1 MPDTLT
7 HTTATT
13 PPMGLL
19 ARTVGVLTAPR
30 ATYASVAAHPRALG
44 VLLLGVGIVTALNFA
59 FMSTDVGQQALL
71 DQQYQSMEQFADMFN
86 TRIPDEAY
94 REMEAGIGNARYWSS
109 AATLLG
115 TPLIVAVIA
124 GLLIVVF
131 NFVMGGEATY
141 RQVYAISSHA
151 GVIFAVGALF
161 ATPLNYA
168 TEVMAT
174 SRANLGLLVPFLPD
188 TSFAARLLG
197 FIDLFWVWWLV
208 SLAIGMGVLYKK
220 KTGPI
225 ATAFLVTYLV
235 VAAIVAA
242 VRSFGA

>member
-1 MPDTLT
+1 MPDTLA
-7 HTTATT
+7 HTPVTD
-13 PPMGLL
+13 PPMGLA
-19 ARTVGVLTAPR
+19 ARTFGVLMSPR
-30 ATYASVAAHPRALG
+30 ATYANVAAYPRALG

-71 DQQYQSMEQFADMFN
+71 DQQYRSIEQFADMFN

-94 REMEAGIGNARYWSS
+94 RQMEESVGNARYWSA
-109 AATLLG
+109 AATLIG
-115 TPLIVAVIA
+115 TPLIVAAIA
-124 GLLIVVF
+124 GLLIVIF

-141 RQVYAISSHA
+141 RQVYAITAHA
-151 GVIFAVGALF
+151 GLIFALGGLF

-168 TEVMAT
+168 TEFMAT

-188 TSFAARLLG
+188 TSFVARLLG
-197 FIDLFWVWWLV
+197 FIDLFWVWWMV
-208 SLAIGMGVLYKK
+208 SLAIGMGVLYKR

-225 ATAFLVTYLV
+225 ATTFLVTYLV

-242 VRSFGA
+242 VRGFGA